1 MKKYLLMVLAVFVFQ
16 VGWAQEE
23 VKTDR
28 ADHKLAKLE
37 EAVDLSEEQVVK
49 IRAIVDD
56 HMGKIKAVKE
66 ADGSKEE
73 IQKLRKS
80 MKEAIHA
87 ELTEDQLAELKE
99 QRKNAPKLSKEEQQA
114 KKEKMKAERKALREK
129 AKPQIQEARAA
140 FESKLTQEEKDVI
153 VNARALVASSLA
165 VKGDS
170 SLKSLNKEERMI
182 IKTNRDSVKK
192 MLQPII
198 ENHRSELEAVR
209 AEVKPPKGSAVK
221 EREGQKGQAK
231 PHDHKVKPEERFY
244 QRFLLMKP

>member
-1 MKKYLLMVLAVFVFQ
+1 MVLAVFVFQ
-16 VGWAQEE
+16 AGWAQEE

-28 ADHKLAKLE
+28 ADSKLAKLQE
-37 EAVDLSEEQVVK
+37 SVDLSEEQVIK
-49 IRAIVDD
+49 IRTIVDD
-56 HMGKIKAVKE
+56 HMVKIKAVKE

-80 MKEAIHA
+80 MREAIHS

-99 QRKNAPKLSKEEQQA
+99 QRKNAPRLSKEERQA
-114 KKEKMKAERKALREK
+114 KKDQMKAERKALKEK
-129 AKPQIQEARAA
+129 AKPQVQEARAA

-153 VNARALVASSLA
+153 VNARALVANSMA

-170 SLKSLNKEERMI
+170 SMKSLKKEDRLM

-198 ENHRSELEAVR
+198 ENHKSELETIR
-209 AEVKPPKGSAVK
+209 AEVRPPKGSAVK
-221 EREGQKGQAK
+221 EREGQTGQAK